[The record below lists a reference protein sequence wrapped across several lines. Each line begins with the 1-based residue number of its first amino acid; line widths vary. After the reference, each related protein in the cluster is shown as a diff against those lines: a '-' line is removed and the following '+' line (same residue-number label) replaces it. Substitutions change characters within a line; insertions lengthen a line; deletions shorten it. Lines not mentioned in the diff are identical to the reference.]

1 MGFWPFKVN
10 VAPTRTR
17 RVPRAGERFSTDLLS
32 TEMGDVADISGHGMR
47 VRAGGRMR
55 ASVGQVV
62 PLTIRWAGC
71 RVAVKGRVV
80 RVTRT
85 DDGAREVGIQFVDAS
100 PRLRAALAHLGQY
113 GFVPGADAGAE
124 EGGARADDA
133 ARADRPR
140 KALPD
145 YYKVLGITAD
155 ASTADIRDAYRRLSR
170 QHHPDVSRDPEAAR
184 TFQALA
190 DAYRALRDEDARK
203 RYDEALGRTV
213 SASCN

>member
-1 MGFWPFKVN
+1 VGFWPFKISLTS
-10 VAPTRTR
+10 TRTR

-32 TEMGDVADISGHGMR
+32 TDLGDVADISGHGMR
-47 VRAGGRMR
+47 VRAAGRVR

-71 RVAVKGRVV
+71 RVSVKGRVV
-80 RVTRT
+80 RVART

-113 GFVPGADAGAE
+113 GFVPGTDAGAE
-124 EGGARADDA
+124 ESGARADDA
-133 ARADRPR
+133 AHRGRPR

-145 YYKVLGITAD
+145 YYRVLGVTAD
-155 ASTADIRDAYRRLSR
+155 ASTAEIRDAYRRLSR
-170 QHHPDVSRDPEAAR
+170 QHHPDVSRHPEAAR

-190 DAYRALRDEDARK
+190 DAYRALRDDSARK
-203 RYDEALGRTV
+203 RYDEALGRPV